1 MGDTEDHVAYLCEVM
16 RYLIAGDDVGVAN
29 LSGKL
34 YSVHDLLAPKLAADD
49 APIIAARAEQ
59 KARTAAIIAAA
70 RASIQAQCAAL
81 ASPALKIAAE

>member
-1 MGDTEDHVAYLCEVM
+1 MSTATATARIDFRTGLPVP
-16 RYLIAGDDVGVAN
+16 AN

-34 YSVHDLLAPKLAADD
+34 YSVHDLLAPKLAADE